1 MLDETCCTVAEKKK
15 KVEESSFTYK
25 KKKGQPV
32 GHLRLAVSD
41 QAILVGDFP
50 YVWHHAR
57 WVGNIPRCS
66 LVFVIQNFLFSTSL
80 QQEIHHILSSIP
92 HKSAENSCWPQ
103 WQSAAIQNKS
113 IVEAQLVY
121 LSNHLRKWPLSDYH
135 YILQWTRHIQISIAM
150 AVTPLVDGKDRSI
163 DARSIVTLIVF
174 FVVSKS
180 ISNLQLLWS
189 TA

>member
-1 MLDETCCTVAEKKK
+1 MLHETCCTVAEKKK
-15 KVEESSFTYK
+15 EESSRTK
-25 KKKGQPV
+25 NKADPPV
-32 GHLRLAVSD
+32 GHRRLAKYININNYLVHVSD

-66 LVFVIQNFLFSTSL
+66 LVFVILQNFLFSTSL

-113 IVEAQLVY
+113 ILEAQLVS
-121 LSNHLRKWPLSDYH
+121 LSNHLSKWPLSDYH
-135 YILQWTRHIQISIAM
+135 YILQWTRHI
-150 AVTPLVDGKDRSI
+150 
-163 DARSIVTLIVF
+163 
-174 FVVSKS
+174 
-180 ISNLQLLWS
+180 
-189 TA
+189 